1 MTRENQHSIG
11 QMVKTIILGMIALA
25 MPLCAVGADTSP
37 QVELNTGKVGPRAVE
52 SLTERSVLNG
62 YRFAWEN
69 LAHALEANSVAP
81 LNGSFVGTANSWLS
95 DRVLAQR
102 RSGLRSRYLNQHHKL
117 DAVFYAP
124 EGDMMELHD
133 TAEYDL
139 QILDGDKTVHDDHVV
154 VHYVVLM
161 TPGSDRWV
169 IRQMQAVPQF

>member
-1 MTRENQHSIG
+1 MTRERRNSIG
-11 QMVKTIILGMIALA
+11 RRLKAIILGIIALSI
-25 MPLCAVGADTSP
+25 PLRVVGADTSP
-37 QVELNTGKVGPRAVE
+37 QVELDTAKAGPRAIE

-69 LAHALEANSVAP
+69 LAHALESNSVAP
-81 LNGSFVGTANSWLS
+81 LNGSFVGTANSWLV
-95 DRVLAQR
+95 DRVTAQR
-102 RSGLRSRYLNQHHKL
+102 RSGLRARYLNQHHKL

-124 EGDMMELHD
+124 EGDVIELHD
-133 TAEYDL
+133 TAEYEL